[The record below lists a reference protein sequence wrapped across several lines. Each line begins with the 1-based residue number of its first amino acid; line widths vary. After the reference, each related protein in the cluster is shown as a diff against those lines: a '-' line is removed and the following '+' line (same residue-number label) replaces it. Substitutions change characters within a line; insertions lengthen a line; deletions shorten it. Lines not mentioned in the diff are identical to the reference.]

1 MRSFWLNFTP
11 QAKLSFRY
19 WLWHTVASSS
29 LSYENKA
36 SLKEI
41 IKYARYFFPT
51 YKTWVKTSI
60 LSHKTNG
67 YFLIKSFWYYGK
79 SLIFG
84 NCQLLIIY
92 CFKDSSILLQDIEI
106 YFKLFNVCDLFYNKN
121 IYILLL
127 CFFQFDKYKIHL
139 IECKGWQAKTGKN
152 KSVLDVK
159 NKTHLF
165 SKSFHLFL
173 VAIYMSCNW
182 YQITFQ
188 HFSLNP
194 CIQKIMLP
202 WSEGLRESGDIE
214 ILPLWKKTSSHCE

>member
-1 MRSFWLNFTP
+1 M
-11 QAKLSFRY
+11 
-19 WLWHTVASSS
+19 
-29 LSYENKA
+29 
-36 SLKEI
+36 
-41 IKYARYFFPT
+41 
-51 YKTWVKTSI
+51 
-60 LSHKTNG
+60 SHKTNG

-106 YFKLFNVCDLFYNKN
+106 HFTLFNVCDLFYNKN

-165 SKSFHLFL
+165 SKSSFISCCHLYVL
-173 VAIYMSCNW
+173 QLIPDYIS
-182 YQITFQ
+182 TFQ
-188 HFSLNP
+188 FEPMHSVKWRAERIRGYRNITSLEKNLESLWVSFN
-194 CIQKIMLP
+194 KIFVAGFNKIIVL
-202 WSEGLRESGDIE
+202 L
-214 ILPLWKKTSSHCE
+214 